1 MDILNTIFAL
11 ASIGLGLFGWLAP
24 AYTMAALDLHKGD
37 SNMGPSEVRA
47 SAGALF
53 VGLGIGAL
61 VLGGPVAYAMVGFA
75 WAGAAIGRATSLWLD
90 GTSRQKWTFFGVEA
104 AVAIGALVINLPAL

>member
-1 MDILNTIFAL
+1 MDLLNLIFAL

-24 AYTMAALDLHKGD
+24 AYTMATLDLHKGTTSMD
-37 SNMGPSEVRA
+37 PSEVRA

-61 VLGGPVAYAMVGFA
+61 ILGTPQAYGMIGFA
-75 WAGAAIGRATSLWLD
+75 WAGAAIGRATSLLLD
-90 GTSRQKWTFFGVEA
+90 GQTRKKWVFFGVEA
-104 AVAIGALVINLPAL
+104 VVGIGAIWINLLG